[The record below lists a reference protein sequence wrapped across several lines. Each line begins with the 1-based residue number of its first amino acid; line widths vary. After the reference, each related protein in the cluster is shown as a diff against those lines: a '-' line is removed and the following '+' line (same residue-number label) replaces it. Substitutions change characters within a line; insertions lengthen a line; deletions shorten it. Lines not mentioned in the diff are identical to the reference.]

1 MKRLLTWIVVVWC
14 LFFGIQAQAA
24 SFDCGKVTTDVEKL
38 ICADE
43 TLSTLDDYMAAS
55 YRKAKNELHNAPWF
69 KEQHRLWLKARNV
82 CGPDRSCLEESYK
95 KRLEGLKWYEATCK
109 LPDYGEEIYRY
120 ELEVNNDPTVC
131 QHMGKVY
138 NAYFRQPWK
147 HHGSGSKEYE
157 EGGLYTFP
165 KLPGVEHFARTA
177 FVMRYSKWPSS
188 PEFDA
193 IPWREG
199 RHIIAL
205 EPNSSSSPYAYLFK
219 DKTQYNKQGQPL
231 GSLLVADFDIDNDGQ
246 AETIVKNDFMIGAPQ
261 WEFHSGDE
269 FHLFPKGSFDP
280 WSFNTANFLAQYR
293 AVGILPRKLGEFM
306 TRPFILNGMT
316 YLSSYRPWWKIAEDG
331 VARIPSSYG
340 YPDREFTE
348 VFRYRGGGELVPYQT
363 WFEFSPLQKDLVCR
377 FRMKIIKQPRQ
388 Q

>member
-1 MKRLLTWIVVVWC
+1 MKRLLPWIVAVWC
-14 LFFGIQAQAA
+14 LFFGAQAQAA
-24 SFDCGKVTTDVEKL
+24 SFDCAKASTKVEKL

-43 TLSTLDDYMAAS
+43 TLSTLDDNMAAA
-55 YRKAKNELHNAPWF
+55 YRQAKNDLHNAPWF
-69 KEQHRLWLKARNV
+69 REQHRLWLRARNV

-120 ELEVNNDPTVC
+120 ELEVNNDATVC

-165 KLPGVEHFARTA
+165 KLPGVEHSARAAFA
-177 FVMRYSKWPSS
+177 MRYSKWPSS

-193 IPWREG
+193 VPWREG
-199 RHIIAL
+199 QSAIIIPPGTSL
-205 EPNSSSSPYAYLFK
+205 YNSPP
-219 DKTQYNKQGQPL
+219 DKVQYSCVL
-231 GSLLVADFDIDNDGQ
+231 IADFDIDNDGRV
-246 AETIVKNDFMIGAPQ
+246 ETVVKDDFMGGGPQ
-261 WEFHSGDE
+261 TEFHSGDS
-269 FHLFPKGSFDP
+269 FSIFTRGSIDP
-280 WSFNTANFLAQYR
+280 ATLTSNDRFSQYR
-293 AVGILPRKLGEFM
+293 TDGIQPRHLAEFM
-306 TRPFILNGMT
+306 ARPFIFNGRT
-316 YLSSYRPWWKIAEDG
+316 YLSGYRPWWKIAEDG

-348 VFRYRGGGELVPYQT
+348 VFRYRGGGEHVPEGRGYGNT
-363 WFEFSPLQKDLVCR
+363 PLQMDLVCR
-377 FRMKIIKQPRQ
+377 FRMKIIKQSKQ